1 MRPSLLMIALS
12 FSFSVSG
19 QIEISKEPRSSWLS
33 NFHWDKPENQISY
46 APYTT
51 HYFRG
56 DLAVSHLSSA
66 NYGWVEVGY
75 FINSY
80 RDATVALCYKTE
92 VFEASR
98 WTGHLIIGALYGYHK
113 NLHHYPNIP
122 FSSTILFSTEF
133 TPIGGA
139 SIEYHFTEKL
149 GLKATF
155 VPLVGGVG
163 LNYKL

>member
-1 MRPSLLMIALS
+1 MRLSLLMIALS
-12 FSFSVSG
+12 FTFSVSG
-19 QIEISKEPRSSWLS
+19 QIEISKERRSSWFS
-33 NFHWDKPENQISY
+33 NLHWEKPENQISY

-56 DLAVSHLSSA
+56 
-66 NYGWVEVGY
+66 Y

-80 RDATVALCYKTE
+80 RDETVALCYKTE
-92 VFEASR
+92 VFEASK

-139 SIEYHFTEKL
+139 TIEYHFTEKL

-155 VPLVGGVG
+155 VPLVGGLGV
-163 LNYKL
+163 NYKF

>member
-1 MRPSLLMIALS
+1 MRLRILFLAVCAFPILG
-12 FSFSVSG
+12 FS
-19 QIEISKEPRSSWLS
+19 QSK
-33 NFHWDKPENQISY
+33 FHWEKPENQISY

-56 DLAVSHLSSA
+56 DLAVSHLSSI

-92 VFEASR
+92 VFEASK

-139 SIEYHFTEKL
+139 TIEYHFTEKL

-155 VPLVGGVG
+155 VPLVGGLG
-163 LNYKL
+163 LNYKF

>member
-1 MRPSLLMIALS
+1 MRIFVLFILFSSSLVAQKRHI
-12 FSFSVSG
+12 
-19 QIEISKEPRSSWLS
+19 
-33 NFHWDKPENQISY
+33 HWQKPEHQISY

-56 DLAVSHLSSA
+56 DLAVSHLSSI
-66 NYGWVEVGY
+66 NYGWAEIGY

-80 RDATVALCYKTE
+80 RDATVAFCYKTE
-92 VFEASR
+92 VLEYR
-98 WTGHLIIGALYGYHK
+98 NWTGHLIIGTLYGYHK
-113 NLHHYPNIP
+113 NLYNYPYIP
-122 FSSTILFSTEF
+122 LSGTILFKTEF

-139 SIEYHFTEKL
+139 TVEYHFTDKI

-155 VPLVGGVG
+155 VPLVGGIG